1 MLAAK
6 NAALRNGIRC
16 MRSGPGVP
24 VSVARHPPHGLT
36 AVCESGEMK
45 DAPIL
50 KLEAV
55 E

>member
-1 MLAAK
+1 MAEAFG
-6 NAALRNGIRC
+6 RHI
-16 MRSGPGVP
+16 
-24 VSVARHPPHGLT
+24 VARHPPHGLT